1 MAKFDFENSRYSKLW
16 NSVEGSTVLTM
27 LLNSPDMIRTNYN
40 FWESQFDV
48 DSQTTPTNSQGVA
61 SFVSKMRKL
70 TPAGMLNMRAP
81 LGDSIP
87 RDKEGVAFYTGVIPD
102 FIADGFVEQAMEREY
117 KEQAFINAFG
127 NDAFIISQFADE
139 VQAMVDD
146 ANASL
151 SNMAGQILS
160 KGNIVYKYGKGA
172 TGALYKA
179 DIPAENFI
187 KAGEKT
193 WEDPTCKLLD
203 QMVLIEKTM
212 KESWGLENLPM
223 KWQIPY
229 KMFHEVF
236 LKNAQVIDWIKQ
248 NRTLNKDVVLDDM
261 IITESMFW
269 QYINLFEGLSP
280 IEVIVEKQFDN
291 KVAVNGW
298 DDKIAVLR
306 PQGRAGLIRHT
317 DILDEKM
324 YKKYGSS
331 AIVRTFART
340 GKGGI
345 FTVMNTTINNGNLK
359 EWHTDLMMS
368 AIPSLDEFLYHV
380 IVDTK
385 TADE

>member
-1 MAKFDFENSRYSKLW
+1 MPKFNFENSRYSKLW
-16 NSVEGSTVLTM
+16 NSVEGSTILTM

-87 RDKEGVAFYTGVIPD
+87 RDKEGIAFYTGIIPD
-102 FIADGFVEQAMEREY
+102 FIADGYVEQAMEREY
-117 KEQAFINAFG
+117 KEQMFIDAFG
-127 NDAFIISQFADE
+127 NDATIISAFADE
-139 VQAMVDD
+139 VQSMVDD

-151 SNMAGQILS
+151 SNMSGQILS

-193 WEDPTCKLLD
+193 WEDPSCKLLD
-203 QMVLIEKTM
+203 QMVLIERTM

-229 KMFHEVF
+229 KMFHDVF
-236 LKNAQVIDWIKQ
+236 LKNAQVIDLVKQ
-248 NRTLNKDVVLDDM
+248 YRTINDLVVTENM
-261 IITESMFW
+261 QVTEAMFRTAIT
-269 QYINLFEGLSP
+269 QIEGLSP
-280 IEVIVEKQFDN
+280 IEIIVEKQFDN

-298 DDKIAVLR
+298 DEKIAVLR

-317 DILDEKM
+317 SILDQKM
-324 YKKYGSS
+324 YEKYGAK
-331 AIVRTFART
+331 AITRVFAKAGR
-340 GKGGI
+340 GGL
-345 FTVMNTTINNGNLK
+345 FTIMNTTLDNGNLR
-359 EWHTDLMMS
+359 EWHTDLMMA

-385 TADE
+385 TANE